1 MVRQETIAQ
10 EETEEVMELS
20 ELINTLHSLRNEH
33 GDLEVRIC
41 VRDSAGGEVATPNLF
56 TLGEDAVKVCR
67 ECKRPH
73 DGKPEKYL
81 MISGEML

>member
-1 MVRQETIAQ
+1 
-10 EETEEVMELS
+10 MELS

-33 GDLEVRIC
+33 GNLQVRIS
-41 VRDSAGGEVATPNLF
+41 VHDSAGGEVATPNLF

-73 DGKPEKYL
+73 DGKPDTFL
-81 MISGEML
+81 MISGEMM